1 MPWKARVLNE
11 GATGEGAT
19 PWRFEP
25 WLFAAFAVIAVA
37 PIWTVSIFPTVDGPA
52 HLAIT
57 HVWSTMDRPEGAHFR
72 DFFVEN
78 VSLFPNWFCY
88 AALAALMKFLSPFAA
103 DRVLVTLFGLSLAG
117 AARFA
122 LGAIDRRA
130 KPAAFLVLP
139 LVFNYTLIGG
149 MYNFNFGIVGFLLC
163 LGIFV
168 RSDGLRSWPGVA
180 MFVPALLF
188 TGLAHLSAV
197 ALTGL
202 SLGIYT
208 IGLFLRD
215 MTSSREAAIGR
226 LWSRGSRLFLASLP
240 GLVPSLLFLSGMTGP
255 GEAAFETPSL
265 TAAQYTVPIYKRI
278 LGPLAGVVVWH
289 TTDWAPLIRGT
300 LAAAFII
307 SGLFAWR
314 LSRLGWR
321 HPVVLVFVFL
331 LAFYLLAPNQI
342 DVRWIAERMLV
353 YLHVAMALL
362 AGTALAMAR
371 DPMLFRGFRMFVVG
385 IGCLSVVL
393 GSTLKTVT
401 LGDLDADFAELLSG
415 AEAVAPESTVLLL
428 RVIRPGDDVTV
439 VESETL
445 AFQAGGYY
453 TVLRNT
459 IDVRLVQ
466 AATNTVP
473 IKFVRGRNVYQEW
486 VTDRDMAIGLP
497 MLEFENFERVMG
509 YPLDYVIVWGR
520 LDQFEDDRKQAF
532 LGRLTPYYQQVFQ
545 SRETGRLRVF
555 QRIGMVGEP

>member
-1 MPWKARVLNE
+1 MPFKARVLNE
-11 GATGEGAT
+11 GAAGEGAT
-19 PWRFEP
+19 LWRFEP

-57 HVWSTMDRPEGAHFR
+57 HVWSAMERPEGAYFR
-72 DFFVEN
+72 DYLVEN
-78 VSLFPNWFCY
+78 LSLFPNWFCY

-139 LVFNYTLIGG
+139 LVFNYTLVGG
-149 MYNFNFGIVGFLLC
+149 MYNFNFGVVGFLVC
-163 LGIFV
+163 FGIFV
-168 RSDGLRSWPGVA
+168 RSDGLRSWRGIA
-180 MFVPALLF
+180 MFVPALML
-188 TGLAHLSAV
+188 TGLTHLSAV

-202 SLGIYT
+202 SLGVYA
-208 IGLFLRD
+208 IGLFLQD

-226 LWSRGSRLFLASLP
+226 LWSRGSRLFIASLP
-240 GLVPSLLFLSGMTGP
+240 GLVPSLLFLSGMTGA
-255 GEAAFETPSL
+255 GETASETPSL
-265 TAAQYTVPIYKRI
+265 TMAQYSLPIYKRM

-289 TTDWAPLIRGT
+289 TTDWAPLIRAT
-300 LAAAFII
+300 LAVAFII
-307 SGLFAWR
+307 SCIFAWR
-314 LSRLGWR
+314 MSRLGWR
-321 HPVVLVFVFL
+321 HPVVLVFCFVS
-331 LAFYLLAPNQI
+331 AIYLFAPDGI
-342 DVRWIAERMLV
+342 VVRWIAERMLL

-362 AGTALAMAR
+362 AGAALVMAR
-371 DPMLFRGFRMFVVG
+371 EESLFRGFRMFVVG

-401 LGDLDADFAELLSG
+401 LADLDADFAELLSG

-428 RVIRPGDDVTV
+428 RVIRPGEDVTV

-473 IKFVRGRNVYQEW
+473 IKFVRGRNVYEKW

-497 MLEFENFERVMG
+497 MLDFGNFERVMG
-509 YPLDYVIVWGR
+509 YPLDYVVVWGR

-532 LGRLTPYYQQVFQ
+532 LRRLTPYYQQVFQ
-545 SRETGRLRVF
+545 SPETGRLRVF
-555 QRIGMVGEP
+555 QRIGMAIEP